1 MLYPISGYG
10 RHDPDTPFTE
20 NTNLYHD
27 GTRNTGYPYNAFRI
41 MLDSTAAEL
50 AAGGRDVTLDP
61 ARMSIHRWDL
71 GEGLEWSGGHCV
83 LGAPSPRE
91 DWYFAEGTTR
101 EGFEEWLCLEN
112 PGMEA
117 ASVTLTF
124 HTGEGEVVPLEVEV
138 PAHSRSTLN
147 VNHLLGGGR
156 DLSVHVH
163 SSLPIVAERPMY
175 FRYPR

>member
-20 NTNLYHD
+20 NTNLNHD